1 MESDLELLQVKY
13 DDLFHEL
20 FNENEMQTLEWSVMK
35 ILDCSYE
42 DIHGRVEV
50 KNIRKPKVNDKEKNK
65 YVDLIVNYKNETIIL
80 ELNHNFR
87 GNYTRNIMYAF
98 NELLSTFGRDDD
110 TYYKKIARVILVN
123 LNWFYEGNDF
133 DLPSKQEF
141 ILPYPNYKQQGYIL
155 KVVNVNL
162 DCFSKLCYNQVKKSD
177 RLYKLLT
184 IKQKEDLNE
193 LVKDEKML
201 NNYSKK
207 LINLSS
213 DNDYKERVMDRRI
226 EENLAKHEAYFE
238 GVDAGVEAGILEN
251 QKQVVLNMYN
261 KKYDL
266 KSISEITELSIQ
278 EVENIIKNN
287 K

>member
-1 MESDLELLQVKY
+1 M
-13 DDLFHEL
+13 
-20 FNENEMQTLEWSVMK
+20 
-35 ILDCSYE
+35 
-42 DIHGRVEV
+42 
-50 KNIRKPKVNDKEKNK
+50 
-65 YVDLIVNYKNETIIL
+65 
-80 ELNHNFR
+80 
-87 GNYTRNIMYAF
+87 
-98 NELLSTFGRDDD
+98 
-110 TYYKKIARVILVN
+110 
-123 LNWFYEGNDF
+123 
-133 DLPSKQEF
+133 
-141 ILPYPNYKQQGYIL
+141 
-155 KVVNVNL
+155 
-162 DCFSKLCYNQVKKSD
+162 
-177 RLYKLLT
+177 LT

-193 LVKDEKML
+193 IVKDEKML

-238 GVDAGVEAGILEN
+238 GVDAGIEVGVHEN